1 MKPITRGWLNRARED
16 LEVVERII
24 DATHL
29 TNIVAFHCQQ
39 AIEKTFK
46 AVIEENSEEVPRI
59 HNLVRLY
66 NLIKNRLAVEINELV
81 LKEIS
86 DVYIEARY
94 PGELGLLPYGI
105 STIEDVKRFY
115 NVAQM
120 VYSNTQEQ
128 LSQLEDD
135 IEGSQLIH

>member
-46 AVIEENSEEVPRI
+46 AVIEENGEEVPKI

-105 STIEDVKRFY
+105 PTIEDVKRFY

-135 IEGSQLIH
+135 IEGS

>member
-1 MKPITRGWLNRARED
+1 MKPITRGWLDRAKED

-46 AVIEENSEEVPRI
+46 AVIEENGEEVPRI

-66 NLIKNRLAVEINELV
+66 NLIKDRLAVEINELV

-105 STIEDVKRFY
+105 PTIEDVKRFY

-135 IEGSQLIH
+135 IEGS

>member
-1 MKPITRGWLNRARED
+1 MKPITRGWLSRAKED

-24 DATHL
+24 DAAHL
-29 TNIVAFHCQQ
+29 INIVAFHCQQ
-39 AIEKTFK
+39 TIEKTFK
-46 AVIEENSEEVPRI
+46 SVIEENGDEVPGI

-66 NLIKNRLAVEINELV
+66 NLIKNRLAVKIDELV

-105 STIEDVKRFY
+105 PTIEDAQRFY
-115 NVAQM
+115 NIAQT
-120 VYSNTQEQ
+120 VYFNIKEQ
-128 LSQLEDD
+128 LNQLEGK
-135 IEGSQLIH
+135 IKQT